1 MCSVCSEELFS
12 VELSSEELLSEEL
25 SSEELLSEELSS
37 EELLPEELSSVG
49 LEEELDVELDDGPM
63 MDGRYSSSNSHD
75 AAPSE
80 TAATVSTL
88 RTVSKTFL
96 AFFIKK
102 SPFYLCFDYIIRRR
116 ICQ

>member
-1 MCSVCSEELFS
+1 MELF
-12 VELSSEELLSEEL
+12 VIELSVIELSDEELLDAELPVEEEL
-25 SSEELLSEELSS
+25 SLSEK
-37 EELLPEELSSVG
+37 
-49 LEEELDVELDDGPM
+49 
-63 MDGRYSSSNSHD
+63 HD